1 MKILI
6 FVFICILLILFK
18 IQSSE
23 HFEFY
28 KYIKMNKTSEK
39 KSDKKKNEHKN
50 LYNLKYFNDND
61 NNCYM
66 PYLSISNSMYSWHP
80 INNSSDTRISNK
92 ECNIARKKVIKLI
105 KEKSV
110 KYNDAKKYWLNDGYR
125 KKCGDL

>member
-18 IQSSE
+18 IQSSK

-28 KYIKMNKTSEK
+28 KCKEVNKTSESK
-39 KSDKKKNEHKN
+39 ADKKNNEHKN
-50 LYNLKYFNDND
+50 LRNLKYFSDHDN
-61 NNCYM
+61 Y
-66 PYLSISNSMYSWHP
+66 YTQISGYNPMYTWYP
-80 INNSSDTRISNK
+80 INDLLDTKISNK

-110 KYNDAKKYWLNDGYR
+110 RYNDAKKYWLNDGYR